1 MAMCTTDLQ
10 AHDIPQGCHEEHLLH
25 MDASIVVPVV
35 VAAVLV
41 SALTA
46 AGNELPVAMR
56 FVPAADT
63 HVMVA
68 AGNAQAAA
76 TLLADDRL
84 MLAVAM
90 VLTGTVQQR
99 KAPQVDGT
107 WPCEPFVVPDV
118 DLVHQLSGKVC
129 WYCCAECSLDRCP
142 RRLEEQ
148 VQLVKEAT

>member
-1 MAMCTTDLQ
+1 
-10 AHDIPQGCHEEHLLH
+10 

-35 VAAVLV
+35 AAAVLV
-41 SALTA
+41 SALTS
-46 AGNELPVAMR
+46 AGNELPLAMR

-63 HVMVA
+63 DVVVA
-68 AGNAQAAA
+68 AGNAHVAA
-76 TLLADDRL
+76 TLMADDRL
-84 MLAVAM
+84 LLAVAM
-90 VLTGTVQQR
+90 ELTDTLQHT
-99 KAPQVDGT
+99 APQVVGT

>member
-1 MAMCTTDLQ
+1 
-10 AHDIPQGCHEEHLLH
+10 
-25 MDASIVVPVV
+25 
-35 VAAVLV
+35 
-41 SALTA
+41 
-46 AGNELPVAMR
+46 
-56 FVPAADT
+56 
-63 HVMVA
+63 MVA
-68 AGNAQAAA
+68 VGM
-76 TLLADDRL
+76 LVVG

-90 VLTGTVQQR
+90 VLTGTLQQR

-129 WYCCAECSLDRCP
+129 WCCCAECSLDRCP

>member
-1 MAMCTTDLQ
+1 MTDLQ
-10 AHDIPQGCHEEHLLH
+10 AHDIPQGYHEEHQLH
-25 MDASIVVPVV
+25 MVASIVVPVV
-35 VAAVLV
+35 AAAVLV

-46 AGNELPVAMR
+46 AGNELPLAMR

-63 HVMVA
+63 NVMVA

-76 TLLADDRL
+76 TLMADDRL

-90 VLTGTVQQR
+90 VLYGKLQQQ
-99 KAPQVDGT
+99 KAPQVDDT

-129 WYCCAECSLDRCP
+129 WCCCAECSLDRCP

>member
-1 MAMCTTDLQ
+1 MTDLQ
-10 AHDIPQGCHEEHLLH
+10 AHDIPQGCHEEHQLH
-25 MDASIVVPVV
+25 MVASIVVPVV
-35 VAAVLV
+35 AAAVLV
-41 SALTA
+41 SALIA
-46 AGNELPVAMR
+46 AGNELPLAMR
-56 FVPAADT
+56 FVPAVDT
-63 HVMVA
+63 SVMVA

-76 TLLADDRL
+76 ALMADDRL

-90 VLTGTVQQR
+90 VLSGILQQR
-99 KAPQVDGT
+99 KAPQVDDT

-142 RRLEEQ
+142 RKLEEQ